1 VRSRAVSRSR
11 GAPVFLAIAS
21 NRLLPKAI
29 SRTASSV
36 HFSPIRFRAA
46 ATEQGRPGSSS
57 RISTSLSGLRNQTDT
72 NYARVLAAAAA
83 TAGLVSLVLV
93 RAVKRE
99 RTLPAAADAPAN
111 APAGR
116 GALAARPAAG
126 G

>member
-1 VRSRAVSRSR
+1 M
-11 GAPVFLAIAS
+11 
-21 NRLLPKAI
+21 
-29 SRTASSV
+29 
-36 HFSPIRFRAA
+36 
-46 ATEQGRPGSSS
+46 
-57 RISTSLSGLRNQTDT
+57 
-72 NYARVLAAAAA
+72 LAAAAA